1 MIDKLYYLP
10 VDGSFDDEI
19 FRWLFSFVSVDKQ
32 KQVIKLNNVLS
43 KKLTLYAEVLIRII
57 ACNDLGV
64 QNTEITF
71 LRNDY
76 GKPKISE
83 YPEYHFNISHTNKCI
98 IAAFSNYPIGVDIE
112 KVSKPDIRIAERF
125 FTAAELKHILRQ
137 DSGQNERFYE
147 IWTKKEAYIKYL
159 GKGFFMPLSSF
170 NVLSKDL
177 SVYISNI
184 RKEDYMI
191 SVCSENQNYSIYDL
205 TEEKFYDLAKKSFE
219 AYLQ

>member
-83 YPEYHFNISHTNKCI
+83 YPEYHFNISHTNNCI

-125 FTAAELKHILRQ
+125 FTSAELKYILRS
-137 DSGQNERFYE
+137 DSEQNERFYE
-147 IWTKKEAYIKYL
+147 IWTKKEAYIKNL
-159 GKGFFMPLSSF
+159 GKGFFMPLNSF

-177 SVYISNI
+177 SVYISTI

-219 AYLQ
+219 VYLQ